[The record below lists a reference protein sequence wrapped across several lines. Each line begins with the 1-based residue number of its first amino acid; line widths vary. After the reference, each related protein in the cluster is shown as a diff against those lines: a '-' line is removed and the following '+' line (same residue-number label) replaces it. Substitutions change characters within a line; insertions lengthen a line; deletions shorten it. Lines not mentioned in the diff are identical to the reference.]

1 MRVLHLVHQYL
12 PRWVGGVE
20 IYTHTLA
27 RALNQSGH
35 TAAVFVRENEEGG
48 LHHTLYEGVPVYRWQ
63 GGKHS
68 ETYRWV
74 ATLGDAPTHAAFVR
88 VLAEFQP
95 DVVHIQHLLGL
106 PASIVSTL
114 VKRNIPHVMTLHDY
128 NLLCANTKLLTN
140 DTEQTCLGPRAYVN
154 CARCGAT
161 KAGVRADLR
170 RFAPAL
176 APIFALRAQPLHNVL
191 RQVKCFIAPTEFV
204 RTMHVKKGLS
214 ASAVRVLD
222 YGVEIPSDPSIP
234 VRTQG
239 ALRVA
244 FVGSVARLKGI
255 HVLVSAFN
263 HLPDDAELRIAGDL
277 TRQPDYVAELRAMA
291 QHPNIHFLGG
301 LDRAATQA
309 LMDWA
314 DLIAVPS
321 IWYEVS
327 PLVIHEARARLRPVM
342 VGNLGSLPG
351 LVRNNIDGWC
361 VQPHASSAWVENL
374 QELYHNRVKLIS
386 AQAQV
391 RVPQSIAY
399 HVAELEK
406 LYSALLV

>member
-20 IYTHTLA
+20 IYTHTVA
-27 RALNQSGH
+27 RALNQAGH

-48 LHHTLYEGVPVYRWQ
+48 LRHTLYEGVSVYRWL
-63 GGKHS
+63 GGRQS
-68 ETYRWV
+68 EIYRWV
-74 ATLGDAPTHAAFVR
+74 ATLGDAPTQAAFVR

-95 DVVHIQHLLGL
+95 EVVHIQHLLGL
-106 PASIVSTL
+106 PASIVSIL

-140 DTEQTCLGPRAYVN
+140 DTGQSCLGPRAYVN

-170 RFAPAL
+170 RFAPVL
-176 APIFALRAQPLHNVL
+176 APIFALRAQPLRNVL
-191 RQVKCFIAPTEFV
+191 RRVKHFIAPTEFV
-204 RTMHVKKGLS
+204 RTMHIKQGLS

-222 YGVEIPSDPSIP
+222 YGVEIPDAPSIP
-234 VRTQG
+234 VRAEG

-244 FVGSVARLKGI
+244 FVGSVARLKGVHI
-255 HVLVSAFN
+255 LVSAFN
-263 HLPDDAELRIAGDL
+263 HLPHDAELRIAGDL
-277 TRQPDYVAELRAMA
+277 TRQPDYVAEVRAMA
-291 QHPNIHFLGG
+291 HHPNIHFLSG
-301 LDRAATQA
+301 LDRAATQS

-314 DLIAVPS
+314 DLLAVPS

-351 LVRNNIDGWC
+351 LVRNKIDGWC
-361 VQPHASSAWVENL
+361 IQPHESSAWAENL

-386 AQAQV
+386 VQAHV
-391 RVPQSIAY
+391 RVPKSIAY